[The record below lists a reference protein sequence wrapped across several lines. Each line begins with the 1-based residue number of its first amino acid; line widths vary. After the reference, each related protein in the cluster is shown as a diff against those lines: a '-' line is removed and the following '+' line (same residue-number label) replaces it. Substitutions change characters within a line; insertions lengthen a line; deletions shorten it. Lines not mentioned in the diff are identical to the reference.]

1 MDESLDEN
9 YEICYEDL
17 EDILDVFFVFVDEF
31 GNILNLFNDM
41 DVKEVIVKEIIVV
54 SLVIFFY
61 IKFKRVFVVVDI
73 VV

>member
-1 MDESLDEN
+1 MDERLDEN

-41 DVKEVIVKEIIVV
+41 DVKEVVVKEIIVV

>member
-1 MDESLDEN
+1 MDERLDEN

>member
-17 EDILDVFFVFVDEF
+17 EDMLDVFFVFVDEF

>member
-1 MDESLDEN
+1 MDERLDEN

-41 DVKEVIVKEIIVV
+41 NVKEVIVKEIIVV

>member
-1 MDESLDEN
+1 MDERLDEN

-31 GNILNLFNDM
+31 GNMLNLFNDM
-41 DVKEVIVKEIIVV
+41 DVKEVVVKEIIVV